1 MELKTKFNLKVF
13 GIGHC
18 NPPLI
23 TMPGFGEHLVLHSI
37 PKSKKI
43 VMFREALPCHKG
55 SSIYYVITFGGL
67 GRPLPP
73 HVICNHLDIPPKIT
87 KVRVNC
93 DKWAKSKN
101 NVDVNNVNLYVLHTW
116 HMFAYI

>member
-67 GRPLPP
+67 GRPPP
-73 HVICNHLDIPPKIT
+73 PYVILLSFGHPRLCDIVIPNVIFPRFRGGIWSIKVVSDFTTFIDQIPP
-87 KVRVNC
+87 
-93 DKWAKSKN
+93 
-101 NVDVNNVNLYVLHTW
+101 
-116 HMFAYI
+116 